1 MTERYHLLCTGYL
14 YSVWN
19 GKLKEYKGNVLY
31 SDKCTVN
38 GYIPPKR
45 TLFDVVDER
54 GKKIKSLNCASKE
67 GVVYNKVVWLVES
80 DRSKAA
86 EILIDWETQQI
97 SALQMKINNHNDL
110 IDTLRK
116 EGGL

>member
-86 EILIDWETQQI
+86 EILIDWEMQQI
-97 SALQMKINNHNDL
+97 FDLQMKINNHNDL

>member
-31 SDKCTVN
+31 SDKWTVN
-38 GYIPPKR
+38 GYIPPEL
-45 TLFDVVDER
+45 TMFDVVDER
-54 GKKIKSLNCASKE
+54 GKKIKSLNCALKE

-86 EILIDWETQQI
+86 KILIDWEMRQI
-97 SALQMKINNHNDL
+97 SALQMKINNHHGR
-110 IDTLRK
+110 IDTVRE